1 MPEALILVVDDE
13 PNIRKLLAGVLGD
26 EGYRVIGA
34 ADAAAARAA
43 LAAEAADLLLLD
55 VLLPGT
61 DGLAYLA
68 ELAATPAPPPVIM
81 MSGHGSIETALAA
94 VRLGALDF
102 IEKPLQPARLLVAIA
117 SALERQ
123 RLREENAGLKAAL
136 GATGEILGGSAAMRA
151 LRELVA
157 RGAASEAR
165 VLITGEN
172 GTGKELV
179 ARALHA
185 GSARRQAPFVSVNCA
200 AIPGELL
207 ESELFGHEKGA
218 FTGALQRRRGKFE
231 RAQGG
236 TLLLDE
242 IGDLA
247 ATTQAKLLRV
257 LEEGELERL
266 GGEGAIRLDVRVLA
280 STNRDLDAL
289 LAAGAFRQDL
299 YHRLKV
305 LPIQVP
311 PLRAHAEDIPE
322 LAAHFLAQFCDRYG
336 RPRKRLEPAALA
348 ALAAHAWPGNVRE
361 LRNLMERLVI
371 MVDAETVAAA
381 ALQGLLGD
389 ETGPGPAAGGS
400 VAAGGSLAGRL
411 EACERE
417 TIAAALRAAGGNVA
431 AAARVLGVDRANLH
445 RRLQRLG
452 LKA

>member
-13 PNIRKLLAGVLGD
+13 PNIRKLLAGVLED
-26 EGYRVIGA
+26 EGYRVVGA

-61 DGLAYLA
+61 DGLAFLA
-68 ELAATPAPPPVIM
+68 ELAATPASPPVIM
-81 MSGHGSIETALAA
+81 MSGHGTIQTALDAL
-94 VRLGALDF
+94 RLGALDF

-136 GATGEILGGSAAMRA
+136 GATGEILGESAAMRA

-266 GGEGAIRLDVRVLA
+266 GAEGTIRLDVRVLA

-289 LAAGAFRQDL
+289 MAAGAFRQDL

-305 LPIQVP
+305 LPIRVP
-311 PLRAHAEDIPE
+311 PLREHAEDIPE

-336 RPRKRLEPAALA
+336 RARKGLEPAALA

-371 MVDAETVAAA
+371 MVDADTVAAA
-381 ALQGLLGD
+381 GLQGLLGG
-389 ETGPGPAAGGS
+389 EAAAAATPAA
-400 VAAGGSLAGRL
+400 AAGGSLAARL

-417 TIAAALRAAGGNVA
+417 TIAAALRVAGGNLA
-431 AAARVLGVDRANLH
+431 AAARALGVDRANLH
-445 RRLQRLG
+445 RRVQRLG
-452 LKA
+452 LKG